1 MIRKETYRE
10 MAEKILALTGGA
22 ENIKSLGH
30 CSLRLRLS
38 LKEARLARVEELEQ
52 LNKVKKVFWAENQL
66 QLALGFGLVT
76 RVYDALFEK
85 VRQGAESGKRS
96 DEERRKESPGERTVL
111 FSPVNGEVRDIS
123 ASSSPSFASGTMG
136 PGAVFFPEDGL
147 VTAPCDGEISFVFPS
162 SHALGMRPDG
172 GPAILI
178 HCGVDTVKLNG
189 EGFTGNVRDRQ
200 RVKKGDLLLSFDRE
214 LIEKRGF
221 SAEILLVCPEL
232 EPGLSFCLGR
242 SGKVSRGEETALI
255 VPSGRGT
262 DILPESDA

>member
-1 MIRKETYRE
+1 
-10 MAEKILALTGGA
+10 
-22 ENIKSLGH
+22 
-30 CSLRLRLS
+30 
-38 LKEARLARVEELEQ
+38 
-52 LNKVKKVFWAENQL
+52 
-66 QLALGFGLVT
+66 
-76 RVYDALFEK
+76 
-85 VRQGAESGKRS
+85 
-96 DEERRKESPGERTVL
+96 
-111 FSPVNGEVRDIS
+111 
-123 ASSSPSFASGTMG
+123 
-136 PGAVFFPEDGL
+136 
-147 VTAPCDGEISFVFPS
+147 
-162 SHALGMRPDG
+162 MRPDG